1 MEPIQRYQHF
11 EIRKNRQ
18 STEVVPLTASFDE
31 SSFDELKSI
40 LALVFYQ
47 SSLHVKI
54 NLSGV
59 KVLPLPV
66 AMKILSFAL
75 DLRLKNRTLVLTG
88 ASPSFKKL
96 IQFYRMDRSL
106 LIF

>member
-1 MEPIQRYQHF
+1 MDPIQRYQHF

-18 STEVVPLTASFDE
+18 STEVVPLTASLDE

-59 KVLPLPV
+59 KILPLPV
-66 AMKILSFAL
+66 AMKILAFAF